1 MISPV
6 LKVRDLCVERSGRL
20 VVEDVSFDLHSESET
35 AVVGPNG
42 AGKTTLVAAVL
53 GLLNRTSGD
62 VEILGCPLGWNG
74 DLPPEIRSQIAYVPQ
89 SLALQGH
96 FPLTVSEFV
105 GFGFDSPGPRLP

>member
-20 VVEDVSFDLHSESET
+20 VVEDVSFDLNPESET

-62 VEILGCPLGWNG
+62 VEILG
-74 DLPPEIRSQIAYVPQ
+74 RH
-89 SLALQGH
+89 SL
-96 FPLTVSEFV
+96 
-105 GFGFDSPGPRLP
+105 